1 MLKHINFPDDLVKEI
16 DAKRGDESFTSW
28 IIKACQAELSEQEKK
43 SDQLDR
49 IENMLMKMANVA
61 PSKTPQKAHSEVL
74 IEDKPIVQPKPK
86 KRTTTPQGELSE
98 AQLIIIE
105 LHNSYSEQGLPKI
118 DHLIAEELNNRGIL
132 TPKGEQW
139 DNRRVMNTKTRLKKN
154 GKL

>member
-28 IIKACQAELSEQEKK
+28 IVKACQAELSEQEKK

-49 IENMLMKMANVA
+49 IENMLMKMANVT

-74 IEDKPIVQPKPK
+74 IEDKPIVQHKPK
-86 KRTTTPQGELSE
+86 KTTTTPQGELSE

-105 LHNSYSEQGLPKI
+105 LHNEYSKKGRSSI
-118 DHLIAEELNNRGIL
+118 DLLIAEELNKRGIL
-132 TPKGEQW
+132 TPKGERW